1 MNLAAASETGG
12 TRVPPPAFY
21 LAGLTA
27 GLMAERVAPLTLPS
41 GAPATAAAAIAI
53 GTGTGFVTSSVLH
66 FKRAGTSV
74 APNSPTTAL
83 VTTGPYRIS
92 RNPIY
97 LGFTLVAAGIAMAAR
112 SGWTLLLVPMVVG
125 AIDRLV
131 ITREQRDL
139 AARYGQEYQRY
150 RARTRRWL

>member
-1 MNLAAASETGG
+1 MNFVAASKTRG

-27 GLMAERVAPLTLPS
+27 GLMVERVAPLTLPS
-41 GAPATAAAAIAI
+41 GAPATAVAAIAF
-53 GTGTGFVTSSVLH
+53 GTGAGFVASSVVC

-83 VTTGPYRIS
+83 VTTGPYGIS

-97 LGFTLVAAGIAMAAR
+97 LGFTLVAAGIAIATR
-112 SGWTLLLVPMVVG
+112 SGWTLLLLPLVVG
-125 AIDRLV
+125 AIGRLV
-131 ITREQRDL
+131 ITCEEREL
-139 AARYGQEYQRY
+139 AARYGQEFQRY
-150 RARTRRWL
+150 RVRTRRWI